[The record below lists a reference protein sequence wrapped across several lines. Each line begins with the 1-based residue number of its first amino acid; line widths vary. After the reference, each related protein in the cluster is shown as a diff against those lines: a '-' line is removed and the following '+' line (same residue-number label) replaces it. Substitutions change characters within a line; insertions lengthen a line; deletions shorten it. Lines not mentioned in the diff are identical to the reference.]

1 MSILRRTRGSAPRND
16 HARRADDA
24 AAPVISV
31 ENVWFSYG
39 SRTVI
44 AGVSLQVQR
53 GERVALLG
61 STGAGKSTVLN
72 LLIGS
77 IKPSSGQIRVA
88 GLAPAER
95 DPELFG
101 KFSVAFQGPRLLPWR
116 TTLDNVALGQE
127 ILGMPRRQARELAR
141 EWLHRVGLDDCE
153 HLFPSQ
159 LSGGMRQRASLA
171 RAFSINPEVLFLDE
185 AFSALDEVTA
195 DRLRKDFH
203 SLSVKEGTTAVIVTH
218 DIDEAMFL
226 ADRIVILGRP
236 SRIIADFTAA
246 EADWHGSADRR
257 ASVREE
263 IVSLLHVRASDKMDE
278 NAASHMDKA
287 E

>member
-1 MSILRRTRGSAPRND
+1 MSILKR
-16 HARRADDA
+16 ARRSTRDPGPDPVPSQSPDA
-24 AAPVISV
+24 VISMDD
-31 ENVWFSYG
+31 VWFSYG
-39 SRTVI
+39 SRTIV
-44 AGVSLQVQR
+44 AGVSLQVKR
-53 GERVALLG
+53 GERVAILG

-77 IKPSSGQIRVA
+77 LVPPSGQIRVA
-88 GLAPAER
+88 GFVPADR
-95 DPELFG
+95 DPGLFG

-116 TTLDNVALGQE
+116 TTLDNVALGQQ

-226 ADRIVILGRP
+226 ADRIIILGRP
-236 SRIIADFTAA
+236 SRIVGEFTAVA
-246 EADWHGSADRR
+246 ADWHSSAERR
-257 ASVREE
+257 ASVREQ
-263 IVSLLHVRASDKMDE
+263 IVSLLRVRPSDDAEE
-278 NAASHMDKA
+278 NHEQKTDPTP
-287 E
+287 